1 MDSTSLPQGVAR
13 MASQSDKLR
22 PPPKGKA
29 MQQPC
34 EPDAAS
40 DSGSPASAMCSQA
53 GAELAGGGAGIAQPI
68 YAPSACAKPAAD
80 SPAGAAAAHQ
90 PAEAQA
96 ALATRIT
103 VQLLPGNSSAQ
114 QRVESARANPFLE
127 LANVKC
133 GSVPPNSC
141 NLKPGMD

>member
-1 MDSTSLPQGVAR
+1 

-29 MQQPC
+29 VQQPC

-53 GAELAGGGAGIAQPI
+53 GAELAGGGAGIAQPM

-96 ALATRIT
+96 APPTRIT

-114 QRVESARANPFLE
+114 QHVESAGANPFLE

-133 GSVPPNSC
+133 GSVPSTF
-141 NLKPGMD
+141 LQSEAGIGLTAEL